1 MILRFTLL
9 LFFVLQ
15 QSLSAQEANLSVTLI
30 PAELR
35 ENADAVVRLDRLD
48 ITISSVKSMSE
59 KKTRI
64 VTVLN
69 ESGLKSVNAVE
80 YFDKSTSIQSI
91 EAVVYD
97 QGGNQ
102 IKKFKRKD
110 FKEVAVSEG
119 SIITDNRML
128 YLDYTAVQY
137 PFTIVFTSETETS
150 TTAFLPMWSAVEGS
164 YTSTQKS
171 EVNITCNP
179 SLKLK
184 YKEYNFDGAAVTKQQ
199 NGNVLSYSA
208 VNITAMKREDYS
220 PSYQKIFPF
229 VMFGLDKFYLE
240 GVEGHADS
248 WESFGTWVYNSLL
261 AGTDELP
268 EETITKIKT
277 VVGTETD
284 PLKKAKKVY
293 EYVQSKTRYISIQ
306 LGIGGWKPMKA
317 KDVDRLGYGDCKAL
331 TNYTRVLLKAVG
343 VESYYTIIYGDS
355 SKRDIKEDFVSM
367 QGNHVI
373 LAIPNEG
380 KIVWLECTSQVL
392 PFGFQGDF
400 TDDRMALLV
409 KPEKSELVRTTI
421 YDAKNNLQACKGNYS
436 ISPTGSISASFV
448 MASRGT
454 QYDNKY
460 FLEAKSKSDRD
471 TYYKSGFPNVN
482 NLKIKKAD
490 LKNNKDTQEFTE
502 DIVVEADGYCTKT
515 GDKLIFAVNA
525 FNQYSNIPQ
534 RYRSRKNPF
543 EISRGFLDTDEM
555 TITIPEGFVMEAK
568 PENVTIKDKFG
579 EYSVEY
585 ITSSTG
591 SLQYK
596 RLLLINPG
604 YYASTDYEAYRLF
617 REKIARTDNAK
628 VVLVKK

>member
-15 QSLSAQEANLSVTLI
+15 QSLSAQEANLAVSLI

-64 VTVLN
+64 VTVLS

-150 TTAFLPMWSAVEGS
+150 TTAFLPMWSAIEGS

-184 YKEYNFDGAAVTKQQ
+184 YKEYNFDDAAVTKQQ

-208 VNITAMKREDYS
+208 ENITAMKREDYS

-240 GVEGHADS
+240 GVEGRTDT
-248 WESFGTWVYNSLL
+248 WEAFGTWVYNSLL

-373 LAIPNEG
+373 LAIPNDG

-502 DIVVEADGYCTKT
+502 DIAVEADGYCTKT

-555 TITIPEGFVMEAK
+555 TIAIPEGFVMETK

-596 RLLLINPG
+596 RSLLINSG